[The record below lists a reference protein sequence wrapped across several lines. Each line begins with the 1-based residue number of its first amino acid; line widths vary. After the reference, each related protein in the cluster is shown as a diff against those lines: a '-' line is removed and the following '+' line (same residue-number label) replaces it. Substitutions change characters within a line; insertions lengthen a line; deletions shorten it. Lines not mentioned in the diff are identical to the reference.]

1 VKLLHAA
8 AGSTSYTA
16 RRCRLSVC
24 TNGTNGTGTNGTGTN
39 GTGTNGTGTNG
50 TGTNGTG
57 TGTGTNGTGTNGT
70 GTNGT
75 GTNGTGTNRQ
85 AKFLADFCIFPY
97 SPPPHYPF
105 SSALAI
111 RSVTR

>member
-39 GTGTNGTGTNG
+39 S
-50 TGTNGTG
+50 
-57 TGTGTNGTGTNGT
+57 TGTNGT